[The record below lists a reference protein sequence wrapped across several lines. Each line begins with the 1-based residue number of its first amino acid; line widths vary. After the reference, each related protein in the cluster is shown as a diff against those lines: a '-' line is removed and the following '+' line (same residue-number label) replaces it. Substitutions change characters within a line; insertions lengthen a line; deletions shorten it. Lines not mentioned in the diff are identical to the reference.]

1 MLRALLALLTA
12 LLLFVP
18 RLALAQVNAESL
30 RPNPLRA
37 GWSGGLDASFA
48 LLRGNIE
55 LLDVGGGGRIQVQTL
70 HPQADD
76 DKKAGRL
83 PFFAQRALLTA
94 NGRFAERGT
103 TPFVSQTFVHARWTA
118 MWHERV
124 GSDLFAQHQ
133 YNDFLRL
140 ETRAVFGGGVRVE
153 IVHEPVFMLWAG
165 SGYML
170 EYQRLKPLAGA
181 LDPLEAI
188 EHRWTSYL
196 VARLALFESRW
207 LVQNTFYVQP
217 RFDDFADVRILEELE
232 TLAKVTEVFALGA
245 TVSVLYDSAPPTA
258 VVPTDLRVASTVR
271 LTF

>member
-1 MLRALLALLTA
+1 MHRTLLV
-12 LLLFVP
+12 LLFLLVP
-18 RLALAQVNAESL
+18 RVAFAQVNAESL

-37 GWSGGLDASFA
+37 GPSGGLDVSFA

-55 LLDVGGGGRIQVQTL
+55 LLDVGGGGRIQYQTL
-70 HPQADD
+70 HPQSPEAQ
-76 DKKAGRL
+76 AAHRL

-103 TPFVSQTFVHARWTA
+103 TPFVSQTFIHARWTA

-124 GSDLFAQHQ
+124 GSDLFVQHQ

-140 ETRAVFGGGVRVE
+140 ETRAVTGGGVRVE
-153 IVHEPVFMLWAG
+153 IVHEPVFMLWGG
-165 SGYML
+165 SGYMF

-181 LDPLEAI
+181 LDPLDAY
-188 EHRWTSYL
+188 EHRWTNYV
-196 VARLALFESRW
+196 VARLALFENRW
-207 LVQNTFYVQP
+207 LVQNTLYVQP
-217 RFDDFADVRILEELE
+217 RFDDFSDVRVLEELE

-245 TVSVLYDSAPPTA
+245 TVSVLYDSAPPTG

-271 LTF
+271 LSF